1 MPDPKNGSAAAG
13 GSKPSFEP
21 TPELGPR
28 PTGHAILHALET
40 AAGLRPEGWA
50 VRDPYRALTYPELV
64 ESVRAN
70 AAKLGA
76 AGVQRGDLA
85 MLESTH
91 DTAYLTAY
99 FSALSIGVNVMPYDP
114 AMGSA
119 EIKREMAR
127 HGVGI
132 RLVPHV
138 AGTEVVRLQV
148 DPRAVQS
155 PSLSAELASGGL
167 VLLSTSGTGGL
178 PKRALH
184 SPDRLVMNAAA
195 HASSVGL
202 DRNDTT
208 LLILSPAFGY
218 CHTSQ
223 ILAHLLVGGR
233 MVFPPRPAMP
243 FDLVSAMRAGEC
255 TNTTMVPHQMGDVLI
270 RALADVPTL
279 RQVALGGSAVTPEF
293 LRRVT
298 AGLPDVEI
306 LQTWG
311 MTECGPRLTTW
322 RSTRDPLAQ
331 GCVGRPINGVGVGT
345 RFAAGPA
352 GLAEEPVELYAH
364 TPYAMLGYLSDS
376 VSEADVLV
384 AAGLIRTGDL
394 GRVDEDGLVYVHGR
408 LKNLIDVAG
417 KKFSAEE
424 LEQVV
429 GAVDGVTAVR
439 VLGRDD
445 PRRGQRPVALVVAE
459 RDDLTVAAEQIH
471 EVVRTQLA
479 PHKWLQDVEFVES
492 LERTVNGK
500 IGRAERHAV

>member
-1 MPDPKNGSAAAG
+1 MSDPK
-13 GSKPSFEP
+13 K
-21 TPELGPR
+21 PELESE
-28 PTGHAILHALET
+28 PTGHAILRALEN

-50 VRDPYRALTYPELV
+50 VCDPARALTYPELV
-64 ESVRAN
+64 ESVRAD
-70 AAKLGA
+70 AATLRA
-76 AGVQRGDLA
+76 AGVRRGDLA
-85 MLESTH
+85 MVESTH

-114 AMGSA
+114 AMGPA
-119 EIKREMAR
+119 EIDREMAR
-127 HGVGI
+127 YGVAV

-138 AGTEVVRLQV
+138 AGTEVLRRQPDSGV
-148 DPRAVQS
+148 VQ
-155 PSLSAELASGGL
+155 PSLCAELASGGL

-184 SPDRLVMNAAA
+184 RPDRLVMNAAA

-202 DRNDTT
+202 DRDDTT

-233 MVFPPRPAMP
+233 LVFPPRPAMP
-243 FDLVSAMRAGEC
+243 FDLVSAMRTGEC
-255 TNTTMVPHQMGDVLI
+255 TNTTMVPQLIGDVLI

-322 RSTRDPLAQ
+322 RSNRDPLAQ
-331 GCVGRPINGVGVGT
+331 GCVGRPIDGVGVGT
-345 RFAAGPA
+345 RSAAGPA
-352 GLAEEPVELYAH
+352 GSAGDPVELYAH
-364 TPYAMLGYLSDS
+364 TPYAMLGYLSGS
-376 VSEADVLV
+376 ASEADVLV
-384 AAGLIRTGDL
+384 APGLIRTGDL
-394 GRVDEDGLVYVHGR
+394 GRVDEDGLVYIQGR

-417 KKFSAEE
+417 KKVSAEE

-459 RDDLTVAAEQIH
+459 RDDVMVTAEQIH
-471 EVVRTQLA
+471 EAVRTQLA
-479 PHKWLQDVEFVES
+479 PHKWLQDVVFVDS

-500 IGRAERHAV
+500 IGRAERHGV

>member
-1 MPDPKNGSAAAG
+1 MSDPKNMSAAAG
-13 GSKPSFEP
+13 GSE
-21 TPELGPR
+21 
-28 PTGHAILHALET
+28 PTGHAILRALEN
-40 AAGLRPEGWA
+40 AAGLRPQGWA
-50 VRDPYRALTYPELV
+50 VRDPSHALTYPELL
-64 ESVRAN
+64 ESVHAD
-70 AAKLGA
+70 AAGLRA
-76 AGVQRGDLA
+76 AGVRRGDLA
-85 MLESTH
+85 MVESTH

-114 AMGSA
+114 AMGPA
-119 EIKREMAR
+119 EIDREMAR
-127 HGVGI
+127 HGVGV

-138 AGTEVVRLQV
+138 AGTEVVRQQS
-148 DPRAVQS
+148 DSGAAQS
-155 PSLSAELASGGL
+155 PSLCAELASGGL

-178 PKRALH
+178 PKRAVH
-184 SPDRLVMNAAA
+184 SPDRLVLNAAA

-202 DRNDTT
+202 NQDDTT

-233 MVFPPRPAMP
+233 LVFPPRPAMP
-243 FDLVSAMRAGEC
+243 FDLVSAMRTGDC
-255 TNTTMVPHQMGDVLI
+255 TNTTMVPQLMGDVLI
-270 RALADVPTL
+270 RTLADVPTM

-293 LRRVT
+293 LQRVT

-322 RSTRDPLAQ
+322 RSSRDPLTQ
-331 GCVGRPINGVGVGT
+331 GCVGRPINAVGVGS
-345 RFAAGPA
+345 RSAAGPT
-352 GLAEEPVELYAH
+352 GSPEDPVELYAH
-364 TPYAMLGYLSDS
+364 TPYAMLGYLSGS
-376 VSEADVLV
+376 ASEADALV
-384 AAGLIRTGDL
+384 APGLIRTGDL
-394 GRVDEDGLVYVHGR
+394 GRVDEDGLVYIQGR

-417 KKFSAEE
+417 KKVSAEE

-459 RDDLTVAAEQIH
+459 RDDVTVTAEQIH
-471 EVVRTQLA
+471 EAVRTQLA
-479 PHKWLQDVEFVES
+479 PYKWLQDVVFVDS

-500 IGRAERHAV
+500 IGRAEHHGV

>member
-1 MPDPKNGSAAAG
+1 MPDPENGSAGAGAAG
-13 GSKPSFEP
+13 
-21 TPELGPR
+21 
-28 PTGHAILHALET
+28 PTGHAVLRALED

-50 VRDPYRALTYPELV
+50 VRDPARALTYPELV
-64 ESVRAN
+64 ESVRAD
-70 AAKLGA
+70 AAGLRA
-76 AGVQRGDLA
+76 AGVRRGDLA
-85 MLESTH
+85 MVEATH

-99 FSALSIGVNVMPYDP
+99 FAALSAGANVMPYDP
-114 AMGSA
+114 AMGRA
-119 EIKREMAR
+119 ETDREMAR
-127 HGVGI
+127 YGVGV

-138 AGTEVVRLQV
+138 TGTEVVRRRP
-148 DPRAVQS
+148 DSEAVPPPS
-155 PSLSAELASGGL
+155 PSPSPYAELAAGGL

-184 SPDRLVMNAAA
+184 RPDRLVANAAA

-202 DRNDTT
+202 GRDDTT

-233 MVFPPRPAMP
+233 LVFPPRPAMP
-243 FDLVSAMRAGEC
+243 FDLVSAMRTGEC
-255 TNTTMVPHQMGDVLI
+255 TNTTMVPQLMGDVLL

-322 RSTRDPLAQ
+322 RSSRDPLAQ

-345 RFAAGPA
+345 PSAAGPA
-352 GLAEEPVELYAH
+352 GSAEEPVELYAH
-364 TPYAMLGYLSDS
+364 TPYAMLGYLSGS
-376 VSEADVLV
+376 AAEADVLV
-384 AAGLIRTGDL
+384 APGLIRTGDL
-394 GRVDEDGLVYVHGR
+394 GRVDEDGLVYVQGR

-417 KKFSAEE
+417 KKVSAEE

-445 PRRGQRPVALVVAE
+445 PRRGQRPVALVVAG
-459 RDDLTVAAEQIH
+459 RGDVVVTAEQIH
-471 EVVRTQLA
+471 EAVRTQLA
-479 PHKWLQDVEFVES
+479 PHKWLRDVVFVDS

-500 IGRAERHAV
+500 IGRAERHGV